1 MKFVS
6 TRNNENIVGFKEAIL
21 NCMPS
26 DGGLY
31 VPYEPEDL
39 RSWILYA
46 DENTSFANL
55 AGTLTSGLIN
65 REFSPLI
72 CEAIATRAFTFEPKV
87 KKLDE
92 NLFLLELYHG
102 PTGTFKDFGTS
113 YLASA
118 LETILQYTEEK
129 SILLDATTG
138 ELGSC
143 IANALRGKTRVKSV
157 LLYPKGKIRGVEES
171 DFVWN
176 GGNIFPI
183 EVDGDEKDCHKLVRK
198 FFQDRD
204 MVKKYHL
211 TLGNT
216 ANIGRLLPQA
226 FFYTFAFTRIKK
238 QISGGIYYSMS
249 TGNYGNLVSGLY
261 GWQLAL
267 PVNGFI
273 MPTSNNLKLDPRG
286 NVQVLD
292 SFVPIDLRTAADPA
306 DPSNLERMEHI
317 FKENALMLRSFVYP
331 ADVSRKAIE
340 DACKEL
346 FVKYRVY
353 ADEET
358 SAAYAAAKIRKDIT
372 GEEDSAV
379 VLIAREAPELD
390 EMFIRHN
397 IGEAPARSEAV
408 TRSMKRVELNRPA
421 ISPNDSDYITSVLN
435 SLNLRRIF

>member
-1 MKFVS
+1 
-6 TRNNENIVGFKEAIL
+6 
-21 NCMPS
+21 
-26 DGGLY
+26 
-31 VPYEPEDL
+31 
-39 RSWILYA
+39 
-46 DENTSFANL
+46 
-55 AGTLTSGLIN
+55 
-65 REFSPLI
+65 
-72 CEAIATRAFTFEPKV
+72 
-87 KKLDE
+87 
-92 NLFLLELYHG
+92 
-102 PTGTFKDFGTS
+102 
-113 YLASA
+113 
-118 LETILQYTEEK
+118 
-129 SILLDATTG
+129 
-138 ELGSC
+138 
-143 IANALRGKTRVKSV
+143 
-157 LLYPKGKIRGVEES
+157 
-171 DFVWN
+171 
-176 GGNIFPI
+176 
-183 EVDGDEKDCHKLVRK
+183 
-198 FFQDRD
+198 
-204 MVKKYHL
+204 
-211 TLGNT
+211 
-216 ANIGRLLPQA
+216 
-226 FFYTFAFTRIKK
+226 
-238 QISGGIYYSMS
+238 
-249 TGNYGNLVSGLY
+249 
-261 GWQLAL
+261 
-267 PVNGFI
+267 